1 MSDITT
7 SIPSLE
13 ALFYS
18 FLFQYKIEFFAIF
31 VSVFVGRRIFRATAG
46 GKYSTSSLIFS
57 PLMYLAFTASTYIDL
72 TLEGL
77 LICFIL
83 FAVGLGLSGPL
94 KGQLKFFEKGGQ
106 LYYKRSLWIVMG
118 WTVAYVIRLYML
130 IFVDITAG
138 LILSAVLSYI
148 TGLIIGE
155 VFQIAI
161 QKRIF
166 DFNKEHM
173 GQNEE
178 SKDETSTSRG

>member
-7 SIPSLE
+7 SIPFLE
-13 ALFYS
+13 ALFYT
-18 FLFQYKIEFFAIF
+18 FLFKYKIEFFAAF
-31 VSVFVGRRIFRATAG
+31 VAVFVGRRIFRATAG
-46 GKYSTSSLIFS
+46 GKYSRSGLILS
-57 PLMYLAFTASTYIDL
+57 PLMYLAFTASTFIDL
-72 TLEGL
+72 TLVGL
-77 LICFIL
+77 LICFIF
-83 FAVGLGLSGPL
+83 FAVGIGLSGPL
-94 KGQLKFFEKGGQ
+94 RGQLKFFEKGGQ
-106 LYYKRSLWIVMG
+106 LFYKRSLWIVMG

-155 VFQIAI
+155 VFQIAV

-173 GQNEE
+173 GKVDEPGDE
-178 SKDETSTSRG
+178 SNTS